1 MKLTASVRARILA
14 VILGAVVVV
23 GILGT
28 TAAAGLLSMNSVGEP
43 ALLADEPQGDPALPG
58 EGGPGLDGGRPGA
71 PPRTPPPLTPEQQEI
86 LDRVVGYV
94 ASLADILDE
103 ASTLASSGDWDQ
115 CEARLLNYVSTM
127 SGLEAAVDE
136 FVATLPAPDSQGQVQ
151 GQVRGQVRGQVQEQ
165 VRGQVRE
172 QVQGQVREQKEGGP
186 GPRIY
191 LGPIL
196 ADLAGQGEALMA
208 TWQALPEAN
217 RVSVREAVNE
227 AVSASDNPRFWA
239 LLVRLVRGE
248 GPRDPAQLRECLER
262 ALQRAEDSLTRTR
275 QEVTRLTERIAK
287 LTERIAAETDPDRRH
302 NLEDLKHLAELE
314 LQVCQARIAR
324 DEFAIQTLQERLAGL
339 PADSGN

>member
-115 CEARLLNYVSTM
+115 CGARLLDYVSTM

-136 FVATLPAPDSQGQVQ
+136 FVATLPAPDSQGQV
-151 GQVRGQVRGQVQEQ
+151 RGQVRGQVQEQ
-165 VRGQVRE
+165 VR
-172 QVQGQVREQKEGGP
+172 GQVREQKEGGP

-217 RVSVREAVNE
+217 RVSVREAVKE

>member
-1 MKLTASVRARILA
+1 MKPTASVRARFVA

-28 TAAAGLLSMNSVGEP
+28 TVAAGLLSLNSVGEP
-43 ALLADEPQGDPALPG
+43 TLLADESQGDPALPG
-58 EGGPGLDGGRPGA
+58 EGDPGLVGRLPGGSRG
-71 PPRTPPPLTPEQQEI
+71 TPPPLTTEQQEAF
-86 LDRVVGYV
+86 DRVAGYV

-115 CEARLLNYVSTM
+115 CEARLLGYVSAM

-136 FVATLPAPDSQGQVQ
+136 FVTTLPAPDSRGQVQ
-151 GQVRGQVRGQVQEQ
+151 GQVRGRVQGQVRGQVQ
-165 VRGQVRE
+165 GQFRE
-172 QVQGQVREQKEGGP
+172 RKDGGPGP

-196 ADLAGQGEALMA
+196 ADLAGQGEALA
-208 TWQALPEAN
+208 AIWQALPEAN
-217 RVSVREAVNE
+217 RVSVREAVNA

-262 ALQRAEDSLTRTR
+262 ALQRAVDNMTRAR
-275 QEVTRLTERIAK
+275 QELARLTQRIAK

-339 PADSGN
+339 PAKSGN

>member
-1 MKLTASVRARILA
+1 MKPTASTRARIVA

-28 TAAAGLLSMNSVGEP
+28 TVAAGLLSLNSAGEP
-43 ALLADEPQGDPALPG
+43 ALRADEPQGDPALPG
-58 EGGPGLDGGRPGA
+58 EGDPGLVGRLPGA
-71 PPRTPPPLTPEQQEI
+71 PRGTPPPLTPEQEEI
-86 LDRVVGYV
+86 LDRVAGYV

-103 ASTLASSGDWDQ
+103 ASTLASSGGWDQ
-115 CEARLLNYVSTM
+115 CEAGLLDYVSAM

-136 FVATLPAPDSQGQVQ
+136 FVATLPAPNSPGQVQ
-151 GQVRGQVRGQVQEQ
+151 GQVQGLLRGQVQ
-165 VRGQVRE
+165 GQFRE
-172 QVQGQVREQKEGGP
+172 RKAGGP

-196 ADLAGQGEALMA
+196 ADLAGQGGALA
-208 TWQALPEAN
+208 AIWQALPEAN
-217 RVSVREAVNE
+217 RVSVQKAVNE

-239 LLVRLVRGE
+239 LLVCLVRGE
-248 GPRDPAQLRECLER
+248 GPRDPAQLREGLER
-262 ALQRAEDSLTRTR
+262 ALQRAEDNLTRAR
-275 QEVTRLTERIAK
+275 QEVARLTQRIAK

-314 LQVCQARIAR
+314 LRVCLARIAR

-339 PADSGN
+339 PAESGN